1 MHDYYIV
8 SWLSAFQCLELD
20 AQVDILNISE
30 TVLGY
35 KCFSRSYQCQRD
47 KKKICLIRIKQ

>member
-47 KKKICLIRIKQ
+47 KQKSA